1 VSVGNSAAEC
11 SIEGSADADTIFCL
25 MALIV
30 VASIIAHSSTDVLLS
45 RWLYGQQPEGARA

>member
-1 VSVGNSAAEC
+1 
-11 SIEGSADADTIFCL
+11 